1 MALQT
6 TTTSSLGPRINVTP
20 LIDVL
25 LVLLIIFMVISPLKP
40 NQFTVKAPEKA
51 PATDEINP
59 LALVVTLDSGGGLRL
74 NASPATTLNELEDL
88 LHRALDGRPLDLKT
102 TFIKAP
108 QGVRYA
114 EVIRVIDVMK
124 AAGCAPIGLQIEE
137 LD

>member
-1 MALQT
+1 MALQAAAGST
-6 TTTSSLGPRINVTP
+6 GPQINVTP

-25 LVLLIIFMVISPLKP
+25 LVLLIIFMVISPMRP
-40 NQFTVKAPEKA
+40 NQFEVKAPEKA
-51 PATDEINP
+51 PPDEGSHS
-59 LALVVTLDSGGGLRL
+59 LALVVTLDGSGGFRL
-74 NASPATTLNELEDL
+74 NSTPAATLIELEGL

-108 QGVRYA
+108 RGLHYG

-124 AAGCAPIGLQIEE
+124 AAGCAPIGLQIEG